1 MTTHQASCLES
12 VSELPSVH
20 ADMHN
25 SYDVMHQRA
34 TDEFVRMAMRL
45 FSFPFL
51 FSFFFLYWVL
61 KHVDVDGRCLPPLP
75 PSPTHDGGRRATLS
89 LSSQGCTLLFLR
101 MLTRAIYM
109 ASKVDEFL
117 AKKRVVREQQEKERV
132 R

>member
-1 MTTHQASCLES
+1 M
-12 VSELPSVH
+12 
-20 ADMHN
+20 
-25 SYDVMHQRA
+25 
-34 TDEFVRMAMRL
+34 
-45 FSFPFL
+45 
-51 FSFFFLYWVL
+51 
-61 KHVDVDGRCLPPLP
+61 DVDGRCLSPLP